1 MKALEIFGET
11 LYKKFRGVIEGIFG
25 DWKQEDCY
33 SRDIRKS
40 Q

>member
-25 DWKQEDCY
+25 DWNKK
-33 SRDIRKS
+33 IVIHT
-40 Q
+40 